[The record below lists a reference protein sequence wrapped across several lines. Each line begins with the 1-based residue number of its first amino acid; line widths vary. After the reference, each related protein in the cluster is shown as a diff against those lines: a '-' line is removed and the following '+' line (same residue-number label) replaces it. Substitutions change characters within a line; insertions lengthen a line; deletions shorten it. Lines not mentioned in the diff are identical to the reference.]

1 MHGDDLETLLET
13 AAKEINARR
22 RKLLMLSTFGS
33 IYIVL
38 VGSVALLA
46 VILHHSSTL
55 FSFIGCVASI
65 PAMLISAFALS
76 NRFSQTA
83 RKLAECD
90 DVRAIPA
97 LLEAAVLGTIS
108 LRKTA
113 QNSLI
118 RLLYTVTEQDKS
130 IFTADVLTAQRRLF
144 NRSRKL
150 QLALLYSYA
159 YVGGSDELSLA
170 NGLLRRAYGND
181 EELHAAAERCA
192 TAIRTRISLANEQD
206 MLLRVP
212 TTGDALNLLHTTEK
226 QLGNSAPTLHG
237 GTRPVVN
244 SSNFDRA
251 RQEPTTE
258 QERLSN

>member
-1 MHGDDLETLLET
+1 MHEDDLETLLET
-13 AAKEINARR
+13 AAKEIKARR
-22 RKLLMLSTFGS
+22 RKLLMLSTLGS

-97 LLEAAVLGTIS
+97 LLWAAMFGTVP
-108 LRKTA
+108 LRMTV

-118 RLLYTVTEQDKS
+118 RLLYTVTEKDKS
-130 IFTADVLTAQRRLF
+130 IFTADVLTTQRRLF
-144 NRSRKL
+144 NRSRDLK
-150 QLALLYSYA
+150 LALLHAYA

-170 NGLLRRAYGND
+170 NGLLRRAYGKD
-181 EELHAAAERCA
+181 EEMHAAAERCA
-192 TAIRTRISLANEQD
+192 TAIRTRISQANQQD

-212 TTGDALNLLHTTEK
+212 TTGDALNLLHTTEE
-226 QLGNSAPTLHG
+226 QLGDNAPTIHG
-237 GTRPVVN
+237 GTRQMDN
-244 SSNFDRA
+244 SSTFDRA
-251 RQEPTTE
+251 RQEPPTE
-258 QERLSN
+258 QERLSR